1 MSEHENPEAVGSVES
16 GKSGESVEPV
26 GSVEPVASAEPVVP
40 VVPVE
45 GVRSRR
51 KAGRVLLGVVL
62 PAVLVLGAAGG
73 GIAYTAVTVAN
84 ADRTAETV
92 GWAPAGPEAAGED
105 PAENAVTRGRADTPM
120 SKLLLPVPEGYRL
133 GPDIDAYGN
142 DAELTGQ
149 EATALLK
156 GEARGLSGKK
166 RRAYE
171 KRIEKLGVQGIGL
184 RSFTS
189 YDGGLV
195 VEVQIVRMKDKRGIH
210 DLYQGKREI
219 TEFLELPEGPR
230 IKDHRN
236 SSCFLLEDPQ
246 DRTEDESKE
255 EREERENALR
265 GMSCS
270 AYDSELLVSV
280 TAFGAVPFEKSEVA
294 DLVKKQLDHIKS
306 PGEYV

>member
-1 MSEHENPEAVGSVES
+1 M
-16 GKSGESVEPV
+16 
-26 GSVEPVASAEPVVP
+26 
-40 VVPVE
+40 E
-45 GVRSRR
+45 GARPRR

-105 PAENAVTRGRADTPM
+105 PAETTVTRGRADTPM

-133 GPDIDAYGN
+133 GPDIEAYGN

-246 DRTEDESKE
+246 DRTEDESEE